1 MDQSF
6 GKLRIDANMTDFE
19 FVIRDDNEMIPKL
32 NRKKLVLAVTEL
44 GFNLL
49 DENGF
54 AIINAS
60 LIRDSGEFGVN
71 QGNVG
76 TLNCRVRQQS
86 TWGQDH
92 LPRTDYR
99 ITEAE

>member
-1 MDQSF
+1 
-6 GKLRIDANMTDFE
+6 MTEFE

-60 LIRDSGEFGVN
+60 LIREYGEFGVN

-76 TLNCRVRQQS
+76 TLNCLEKGHSNWGAERQR
-86 TWGQDH
+86 
-92 LPRTDYR
+92 RTDYR
-99 ITEAE
+99 ISEAV